1 MNSIHGPY
9 ESIHFKLWK
18 FSLVGE
24 SFMIPGGEIFL
35 IAHCFKTNLTTLV
48 RNFQNPQ
55 RYDDFLKIDS
65 KLDDYQLQIGVKF
78 R

>member
-35 IAHCFKTNLTTLV
+35 IAHCFKTNLTTLIPGWYTPAGYSTYTEIH
-48 RNFQNPQ
+48 R
-55 RYDDFLKIDS
+55 RRGK
-65 KLDDYQLQIGVKF
+65 G
-78 R
+78 